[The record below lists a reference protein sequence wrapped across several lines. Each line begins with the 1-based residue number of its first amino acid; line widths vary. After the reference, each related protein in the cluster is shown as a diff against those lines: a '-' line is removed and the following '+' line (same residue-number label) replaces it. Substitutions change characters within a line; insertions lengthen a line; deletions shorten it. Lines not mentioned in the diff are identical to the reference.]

1 MTQSD
6 DTRPSESKPDETNP
20 EDQSWLRVEI
30 LTRKADIEASR
41 LVQLGALGVE
51 VQDRDTYMDDA
62 PFAPVPEGHS
72 RLIAFFDNPSDG
84 HSDSSPSLRVQL
96 EESLRESEIIDISDY
111 NDRSWE
117 TAWMKYFEPLQ
128 ISPRV
133 AVGPPWDP
141 AKAPVDGISL
151 TIEPGMAF
159 GTGTHETTRLCLRL
173 LDEILAKNPADSLL
187 DVGCGSAIL
196 SMAASGLGVENVVG
210 IDIDSTSIEVAR
222 VNIEKNGFSS
232 GDIDLSTRPIHIIEE
247 TFDLVVANILA
258 PILIDLSASLLD
270 AVKPGGELLLSGIP
284 DVQLDEVREVF
295 SRPDFEEVSDAIDGE
310 WTALHLHRT
319 HGES

>member
-51 VQDRDTYMDDA
+51 VQDSDTYMDDA

-72 RLIAFFDNPSDG
+72 RLIAFFDNPSD
-84 HSDSSPSLRVQL
+84 DSSPSLRGQL
-96 EESLRESEIIDISDY
+96 EESLGESEIIDISDY

-128 ISPRV
+128 ISTRV

-141 AKAPVDGISL
+141 AKAPIDGISL

-173 LDEILAKNPADSLL
+173 LDEMLAKNPAKSLL

-222 VNIEKNGFSS
+222 VNIEENGFSS
-232 GDIDLSTRPIHIIEE
+232 ADIDLSTRPLHIIEE

-270 AVKPGGELLLSGIP
+270 AVKPGGDLLLSGIP
-284 DVQLDEVREVF
+284 DIQLDEVREVF